1 MHIFKDNKKTTTNTL
16 VIIKEFK
23 RLFIKEAHRHQI
35 HKKKTIA
42 THIFLYR
49 FVFLVS
55 MQIMLLLLKKVLA
68 L

>member
-1 MHIFKDNKKTTTNTL
+1 MHIFNDNKKTTTNTL
-16 VIIKEFK
+16 VIKEFK

-35 HKKKTIA
+35 HKKKTTA